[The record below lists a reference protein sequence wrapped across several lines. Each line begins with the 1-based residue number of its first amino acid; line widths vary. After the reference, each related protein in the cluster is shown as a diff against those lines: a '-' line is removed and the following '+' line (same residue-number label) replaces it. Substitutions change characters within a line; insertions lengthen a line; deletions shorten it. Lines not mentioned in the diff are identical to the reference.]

1 MTLLSSDRPTD
12 EERLV
17 ALFRQTSRVLEQE
30 EATDKEVAQTI
41 FNISRTLNP
50 ESFTFLLSR
59 IMMVAGERAIEVV
72 QRDDGTYTI
81 SYPYKS

>member
-1 MTLLSSDRPTD
+1 MTLLRIDIPTPD
-12 EERLV
+12 DRLV

-30 EATDKEVAQTI
+30 NATDKEVASTI

-59 IMMVAGERAIEVV
+59 IMMVAGEREIEVV